1 MALPFV
7 AGILSK
13 WTPDSKEAVCPDK
26 GTPGRSQGSPAEIVS
41 IFLMFNRLSW
51 ALCIRLNTNQ
61 QDGDGHCVKN
71 ANAAVDE
78 LELQV
83 LVQVEDDAG
92 DDPED
97 VEDVEDCDGDQD
109 GCQEA
114 TEVAVLPVLDDHN
127 EEEEVEDERKERKD
141 GPSSPPPIAL
151 WFNHLKKK
159 VLSNHLWH

>member
-1 MALPFV
+1 M
-7 AGILSK
+7 
-13 WTPDSKEAVCPDK
+13 
-26 GTPGRSQGSPAEIVS
+26 
-41 IFLMFNRLSW
+41 
-51 ALCIRLNTNQ
+51 
-61 QDGDGHCVKN
+61 KN

-78 LELQV
+78 LELEV
-83 LVQVEDDAG
+83 LVQVEDDPG

-114 TEVAVLPVLDDHN
+114 AEVAVLPVLDDDH

-151 WFNHLKKK
+151 WFNHLKKIRFCQIISGIEGLIVTIPAK
-159 VLSNHLWH
+159 R